1 MKNCYFEKTIN
12 NFISTEIFG
21 QVPSQIL
28 NALCITQKSDWI
40 DFHEINQGNLYKEYF
55 FVSCFLAEK
64 LIDHSEKGIWIF
76 DTNIAIWGRNK
87 TTEELKFED
96 DSIFYRIVLGV
107 KN

>member
-28 NALCITQKSDWI
+28 NALCTTQYNDWI
-40 DFHEINQGNLYKEYF
+40 DFHDTNKGNLYKQYF

-64 LIDHSEKGIWIF
+64 LTVYGETGVWIF
-76 DTNIAIWGRNK
+76 DTNVAIWGRNK
-87 TTEELKFED
+87 TIEELKFED
-96 DSIFYRIVLGV
+96 DDIFYKIILGV